1 MENNQIFFLLPNL
14 KFGGAERVSIN
25 LASNLKERGFEVY
38 FLLMSLEGEFLK
50 EAKEEFIVLNLSCN
64 RTYKLPFKLIY
75 AFIGVNSLLNFSLIA
90 VSTFPKMVDA

>member
-50 EAKEEFIVLNLSCN
+50 EAKTKKRMASQGKTT
-64 RTYKLPFKLIY
+64 R
-75 AFIGVNSLLNFSLIA
+75 A
-90 VSTFPKMVDA
+90 VSVGPGPNGER